1 MKMSIGI
8 AGASGLIGSNLF
20 AFLQKKGQQVLGTYC
35 STCQQELVKFDLLE
49 DDFSVFGNCKVV
61 VICSAISNLDK
72 CLLEKELA
80 YQVNVVKTIELI
92 NYLAR
97 NGIKTIFLS
106 SDQVFD
112 GRNGDY
118 AEGDEPNPVNC
129 YGSFKLCVEEY
140 LINNIEDHL
149 VLRLRKTYST
159 NIADGGML
167 ADIINAF
174 GRGGPVR
181 SAYNLIFNPTDVSL
195 VCNAILQSIEIDLK
209 GLYHLADKT
218 IMSRYEFA
226 CAIAKEYGYDPA
238 LVESIDFNSLPCI
251 EKRALNSSLN
261 VTKINKALCLTG

>member
-1 MKMSIGI
+1 MLIGI
-8 AGASGLIGSNLF
+8 VGASGLIGRNLF
-20 AFLQKKGQQVLGTYC
+20 AFLRKKGRQVLGTYC
-35 STCQQELVKFDLLE
+35 SMRQKGLIEFDLLK
-49 DDFSVFGNCKVV
+49 DDFSLFDNCKVV
-61 VICSAISNLDK
+61 VICSAISNIDK
-72 CLLEKELA
+72 CLLQKEQA
-80 YQVNVVKTIELI
+80 HQVNVVKTIELI

-112 GRNGDY
+112 GRNGDN
-118 AEGDEPNPVNC
+118 AEDDEPNPINC
-129 YGSFKLCVEEY
+129 YGSFKLCVEQHLINGIEDY
-140 LINNIEDHL
+140 LI
-149 VLRLRKTYST
+149 LRLSKTYST
-159 NIADGGML
+159 NISDGGML
-167 ADIINAF
+167 ADIVNAF

-195 VCNAILQSIEIDLK
+195 VCNAILQSIEIDIK

-261 VTKINKALCLTG
+261 VTKINKTLCLTG